1 MSDTEPSAH
10 IITVAVV
17 EDDKALRESLGAL
30 FKGAPGI
37 KLLRACSNGE
47 EALNALP
54 DLKPEVVIMDIQM
67 GAGMNGVECVRRL
80 KDVLPETQVLM
91 FTVFDDG
98 EKLFESLKAGASG
111 YLLKRTAPAR
121 LLEAIVEVHEGGSP
135 MSSGV
140 ARQMVK
146 FFHGPGPKAAAQV
159 PAKRAGL
166 PGLAPREDEILELL
180 SKGLLYKQIADRLG
194 LSFETV
200 RTYMRSI
207 YLKLHVHSR
216 TEAVVMYL
224 ER

>member
-1 MSDTEPSAH
+1 MSALPPAH
-10 IITVAVV
+10 TITVAVV

-30 FKGAPGI
+30 LKGAPGL

-146 FFHGPGPKAAAQV
+146 FFHGTTTTKTAV

>member
-1 MSDTEPSAH
+1 MPDSSAH
-10 IITVAVV
+10 VITVAVV
-17 EDDKALRESLGAL
+17 EDDKALRESLASL
-30 FKGAPGI
+30 FKGDPGM

-47 EALNALP
+47 EAISALP
-54 DLKPEVVIMDIQM
+54 ELRPEVVIMDIQM

-121 LLEAIVEVHEGGSP
+121 LLEAIHEVYEGGSP

-146 FFHGPGPKAAAQV
+146 YFHGGGPKAAA
-159 PAKRAGL
+159 PAKRASL
-166 PGLAPREDEILELL
+166 PGLAPREEEILELL

>member
-1 MSDTEPSAH
+1 MSDTLHPAYT
-10 IITVAVV
+10 ITVAVV

-30 FKGAPGI
+30 LKGAPGME
-37 KLLRACSNGE
+37 LLRACSNGE

-146 FFHGPGPKAAAQV
+146 YFHGPSAKAAAQV

>member
-1 MSDTEPSAH
+1 MSAIAPPAH
-10 IITVAVV
+10 TITVAVV
-17 EDDKALRESLGAL
+17 EDDKALRESLGTL
-30 FKGAPGI
+30 LKGAPGL

-98 EKLFESLKAGASG
+98 EKLFASLKAGASG

-146 FFHGPGPKAAAQV
+146 YFHGPGPKATA

>member
-1 MSDTEPSAH
+1 VPTNDTSAH
-10 IITVAVV
+10 TITVAVV
-17 EDDKALRESLGAL
+17 EDDKALRESLGSL
-30 FKGAPGI
+30 LKGAPGL
-37 KLLRACSNGE
+37 KLVRACSNGE
-47 EALNALP
+47 EAINALP
-54 DLKPEVVIMDIQM
+54 DLRPEVVIMDIQM

-111 YLLKRTAPAR
+111 YLLKRTAPER

-146 FFHGPGPKAAAQV
+146 FFHGGGSKTTAT
-159 PAKRAGL
+159 PAKRPGL